1 MPLAPALIC
10 SGASRAEGRLLRQF
24 VHLRLHTEYSLVDG
38 IVRVPDLMAAV
49 AAAGM
54 PAVALTDQ
62 SNLFA
67 MVKFYKEALAAG
79 VKPLIGVDIWIREPG
94 ERVPPSRAAFL
105 CQNLEGYRHLTELV
119 TKSFLEGQQRGAPML
134 DRAWLQGDMLRGLI
148 VLSGGAEGD
157 IGQALARGR
166 DDEALRCLTRW
177 QALCGDRFYLEVQRT
192 GRAGEEAY
200 AEAVMELAQE
210 SGVAAVATNDVRFL
224 TRAEFEAHEAR
235 VCIHDGAQL
244 ADPSRA
250 RRYSEEQYLKSPA
263 EMVDLFKDAPE
274 LIDNTVEVAKRCS
287 LEIRLGSSMLPAYP
301 VPSGTSIEDYL
312 RAEALGGLTARLTT
326 SQSAPAPRAD
336 YEARLD
342 LELGVICS
350 MGFAGYFLIVADF
363 IRWAR
368 GNGVPVGPGRGSGAG
383 SLVAYVLGITDL
395 DPIEHDLLFER
406 FLNPE
411 RVSMPDFDVD
421 FCMEGRDRVIEYVA
435 NKYGRDRVS
444 QIITYGT
451 LAAKAVVRDVGRVLG
466 HNYGYVDKIAK
477 LIPFEIGI
485 TLEKALEQEEE
496 LRRLYEGDS
505 EIRELIDLARSLE
518 GLARNAGTHA
528 GGVVIAPSVLTDFT
542 PLYCEEGSTTP
553 VTQFDKDDV
562 EAAGLVKFDFLGL
575 RTLTIID
582 WAVRDINAM
591 RAQRNETQSNETQ
604 SNEAPLDMSRLPMD
618 DAATYALL
626 KSTRTTA
633 VFQLESRGMKDLI
646 RRLQPDRFGDI
657 VALVALFRPGPLQ
670 SGMVDDFIARKHDTS
685 GATIDYLH
693 PDLKPA
699 LEATYGVILYQE
711 QVMQIAQILA
721 GYTLGGADLLRRAM
735 GKKKPEEMAK
745 QRSVFVSGAV
755 ARGVLEAQATHIFD
769 LMEKFAG
776 YGFNKSH
783 SAAYAL
789 LSYQTGWLKA
799 HYPAA
804 FMAAVLSSDMDK
816 TDKVVTLI
824 DECASMRLTVQP
836 PDVNE
841 SVYAF
846 RVSGPMS
853 IRYGMG
859 AIKGVGESAVE
870 AIIAERTANGP
881 FESLPDLCRRIDLQ
895 RVNRRVFDA
904 LIRSGSLDRIG
915 PNRATLTAELD
926 RAMHLGEQ
934 NSRAMSVGQVDF
946 FGLSTASDKLVVDWS
961 EAQRLAGERETLGLF
976 LSGHPITPYEPDLK
990 FLVSGR
996 LADVGGPK
1004 PAAPADGAR
1013 SWSSGKATTVAGLV
1027 LEIRRRPNRVTL
1039 ILDDRSARLEVSLY
1053 EETFQQHR
1061 DIIVKDAI
1069 LIVDGTL
1076 RFDDFI
1082 EAWRL
1087 QAKTLMD
1094 IDRARERFARRLWL
1108 RWPAEFDG
1116 PDGMNRFE
1124 QMLKPHLRGPC
1135 GISVAVNRP
1144 DYTGRLNLPDTWSVH
1159 PSRAFLDQL
1168 TAVVGREGWYLVYGP
1183 RNDARGEETSTWH

>member
-1 MPLAPALIC
+1 LTP
-10 SGASRAEGRLLRQF
+10 F
-24 VHLRLHTEYSLVDG
+24 VHLRLHTEYSLLDG
-38 IVRVPDLMAAV
+38 IVRVPELMLAV

-67 MVKFYKEALAAG
+67 MVKFYKEAQAVG
-79 VKPLIGVDIWIREPG
+79 VKPLIGVDVWIREAG
-94 ERVPPSRAAFL
+94 SNTPPSRLAFL
-105 CQNLEGYRHLTELV
+105 CQNLAGYRHLTQLV
-119 TKSFLEGQQRGAPML
+119 TRSYLEGQRRGAPML
-134 DRAWLQGDMLRGLI
+134 ERSWLQPAVLQGLI
-148 VLSGGAEGD
+148 VLSGGQEGD
-157 IGQALARGR
+157 IGQALARGK
-166 DDEALRCLTRW
+166 DEEAARCLARW
-177 QALCGDRFYLEVQRT
+177 QGLCGDRFYLEIQRT
-192 GRAGEEAY
+192 GRAGEQAY
-200 AEAVMELAQE
+200 AETAVDLARE
-210 SGVAAVATNDVRFL
+210 HGVPAVATNDVRFL

-235 VCIHDGAQL
+235 VCIHEGALL

-263 EMVDLFKDAPE
+263 EMAELFADLPE
-274 LIDNTVEVAKRCS
+274 LLVNSVEIAKRCS
-287 LEIRLGSSMLPAYP
+287 LEIKLGASMLPAYP
-301 VPSGTSIEDYL
+301 VPSGASTESFL
-312 RAEALGGLTARLTT
+312 REEAERGLAERLEQAKTLRGVERDAQT
-326 SQSAPAPRAD
+326 YAV
-336 YEARLD
+336 RLD
-342 LELGVICS
+342 LELGVICA

-368 GNGVPVGPGRGSGAG
+368 ENGVPVGPGRGSGAG
-383 SLVAYVLGITDL
+383 SLVAFVLGITDL

-466 HNYGYVDKIAK
+466 HNYSYVDKIAK
-477 LIPFEIGI
+477 LIPFEIGM
-485 TLEKALEQEEE
+485 TLDKALEQEEE

-505 EIRELIDLARSLE
+505 DVRELIDLARTLE
-518 GLARNAGTHA
+518 GLSRNAGTHA

-575 RTLTIID
+575 RTLTVID
-582 WAVRDINAM
+582 WAVRDINAG
-591 RAQRNETQSNETQ
+591 RALANEP
-604 SNEAPLDMSRLPMD
+604 PLVMSALPMD
-618 DAATYALL
+618 DVATYQLL
-626 KSTRTTA
+626 KTCKTTA

-693 PDLKPA
+693 PDLKPV

-735 GKKKPEEMAK
+735 GKKKAEEMAK

-755 ARGVLEAQATHIFD
+755 ARGVREAQATHIFD

-789 LSYQTGWLKA
+789 LSYQTAWLKA

-804 FMAAVLSSDMDK
+804 FMAAVLSADMDK
-816 TDKVVTLI
+816 TEKVVTLI
-824 DECASMRLTVQP
+824 DECASMGLTVHP

-841 SVYAF
+841 SVYVF
-846 RVSGPMS
+846 RIEGRES

-859 AIKGVGESAVE
+859 AIKGVGESAVQ
-870 AIIAERTANGP
+870 AIIEEREARGP
-881 FESLPDLCRRIDLQ
+881 YQSLPDLCRRIDLQ
-895 RVNRRVFDA
+895 RVNRRVFEA
-904 LIRSGSLDRIG
+904 LIKSGSLDRIG

-934 NSRAMSVGQVDF
+934 NSRAMSVGQVDL
-946 FGLSTASDKLVVDWS
+946 FGLSPAPNLIVADWS

-990 FLVSGR
+990 FLVSAR
-996 LADVGGPK
+996 LVDVGGPK
-1004 PAAPADGAR
+1004 PTPAPADRGGER
-1013 SWSSGKATTVAGLV
+1013 IWSQAKPATVAGLV

-1039 ILDDRSARLEVSLY
+1039 ILDDRSARLEVGLY
-1053 EETFQQHR
+1053 EETFQQYR

-1069 LIVDGTL
+1069 LIVEGSL

-1108 RWPAEFDG
+1108 RWPEQFDG
-1116 PDGMNRFE
+1116 PTGMQRFE
-1124 QMLKPHLRGPC
+1124 DMLKPYLKGPC
-1135 GISVAVNRP
+1135 GVSVVVNRAE
-1144 DYTGRLNLPDTWSVH
+1144 YCGRLNLADSWSVR
-1159 PSRAFLDQL
+1159 PTRELLDKL
-1168 TAVVGREGWYLVYGP
+1168 SALVGRDGWYLVYGP
-1183 RNDARGEETSTWH
+1183 RNDMRGEETSSWR

>member
-1 MPLAPALIC
+1 L
-10 SGASRAEGRLLRQF
+10 SQF
-24 VHLRLHTEYSLVDG
+24 VHLRLHTEYSLLDG
-38 IVRVPDLMAAV
+38 IVRVPELMAAV
-49 AAAGM
+49 AAAHM

-79 VKPLIGVDIWIREPG
+79 VKPLIGVDAWIRELG
-94 ERVPPSRAAFL
+94 ERAPPSRVVFL
-105 CQNLEGYRHLTELV
+105 CQDLVGYRHLTQLV
-119 TKSFLEGQQRGAPML
+119 TRSFLEGQQRGAPML
-134 DRAWLQGDMLRGLI
+134 ERSWLSSDMLQGLI
-148 VLSGGAEGD
+148 VLSGGADGD
-157 IGQALARGR
+157 IGQAIKRGR
-166 DDEALRCLTRW
+166 DDEAYRCLAAW

-192 GRAGEEAY
+192 GRAGEQVY
-200 AEAVMELAQE
+200 ADAALELALE
-210 SGVAAVATNDVRFL
+210 RGVPALATNDVRFL

-244 ADPSRA
+244 ADTSRP

-263 EMVDLFKDAPE
+263 EMAELFKDAPE
-274 LIDNTVEVAKRCS
+274 LLDNTMEVAKRCS
-287 LEIRLGSSMLPAYP
+287 LEIRLGNSMLPAYP
-301 VPSGTSIEDYL
+301 VPAGSSIDGFL
-312 RAEALGGLTARLTT
+312 RDESARGLSLR
-326 SQSAPAPRAD
+326 SVSSPA
-336 YEARLD
+336 YQARLD

-368 GNGVPVGPGRGSGAG
+368 ENGVPVGPGRGSGAG

-421 FCMEGRDRVIEYVA
+421 FCMEGRDRVIDYVA
-435 NKYGRDRVS
+435 KKYGRERVS

-485 TLEKALEQEEE
+485 TLDKALEQEEE
-496 LRRLYEGDS
+496 LKRLYEGDA

-582 WAVRDINAM
+582 WAVRDINAA
-591 RAQRNETQSNETQ
+591 RTALG
-604 SNEAPLDMSRLPMD
+604 EAPLAMNALPMD

-670 SGMVDDFIARKHDTS
+670 SGMVEDFIARKHDTS

-693 PDLKPA
+693 PDLKPVLA
-699 LEATYGVILYQE
+699 ATYGVILYQE

-735 GKKKPEEMAK
+735 GKKKAEEMAK
-745 QRSVFVSGAV
+745 QRSVFVSGSV
-755 ARGVLEAQATHIFD
+755 ARGVPEAQATRIFD

-783 SAAYAL
+783 SAAYAV
-789 LSYQTGWLKA
+789 LSYQTAWLKA

-824 DECASMRLTVQP
+824 DECAHMKLNVQP

-841 SVYAF
+841 SMYAF
-846 RVSGPMS
+846 HVSGPLS

-859 AIKGVGESAVE
+859 AIKGVGASAVE
-870 AIIAERTANGP
+870 AIIQERTANGP
-881 FESLPDLCRRIDLQ
+881 YQSLPDLCRRIDLQ
-895 RVNRRVFDA
+895 KVNRRVFDA

-926 RAMHLGEQ
+926 SAMQLGEQ
-934 NSRAMSVGQVDF
+934 NSRALSVGQVDF
-946 FGLSTASDKLVVDWS
+946 FGLSAAADSVLADWS

-976 LSGHPITPYEPDLK
+976 LTGHPITPYEPDLK
-990 FLVSGR
+990 FLVSAR
-996 LADVGGPK
+996 LSDVGGPK
-1004 PAAPADGAR
+1004 PAAAADGER
-1013 SWSSGKATTVAGLV
+1013 RWSAGKATTVAGLV

-1053 EETFQQHR
+1053 EEIFQQHR

-1069 LIVDGTL
+1069 LIIDGTL

-1087 QAKTLMD
+1087 QAKSLMD

-1108 RWPAEFDG
+1108 KWPVEFDG
-1116 PDGMNRFE
+1116 PQGMNRFE
-1124 QMLKPHLRGPC
+1124 QTLKPYLRGPC
-1135 GISVAVNRP
+1135 GVSVAVSRP
-1144 DYTGRLNLPDTWSVH
+1144 DYTGRLNLADSWSVR
-1159 PSRAFLDQL
+1159 PTRELLDKL
-1168 TAVVGREGWYLVYGP
+1168 SSLVGRDGWYLVYGP
-1183 RNDARGEETSTWH
+1183 RNDVRGEETSSWR

>member
-1 MPLAPALIC
+1 MKP
-10 SGASRAEGRLLRQF
+10 F
-24 VHLRLHTEYSLVDG
+24 VHLRLHTEYSLLDG
-38 IVRVPDLMAAV
+38 IVRVPELMVAV
-49 AAAGM
+49 SEAGM

-67 MVKFYKEALAAG
+67 MVKFYKEALDTG
-79 VKPLIGVDIWIREPG
+79 VKPLIGVDAWIRESG
-94 ERVPPSRAAFL
+94 ERAPPSRAVFL
-105 CQNLEGYRHLTELV
+105 CQNLAGYRHLTQLV
-119 TKSFLEGQQRGAPML
+119 TRSYLEGQQRGAPML
-134 DRAWLQGDMLRGLI
+134 ERTWLQSDRLEGLI

-157 IGQALARGR
+157 IGRAFARGR
-166 DDEALRCLTRW
+166 DDEALRCLNRW
-177 QALCGDRFYLEVQRT
+177 QELCGDRFYLEVQRT
-192 GRAGEEAY
+192 GRAGEEAH
-200 AEAVMELAQE
+200 ADAVMELAQE
-210 SGVAAVATNDVRFL
+210 RGVAAVATNDVRFL
-224 TRAEFEAHEAR
+224 KRAEFEAHEAR
-235 VCIHDGAQL
+235 VCIHDGALL

-263 EMVDLFKDAPE
+263 EMAVLFQDAPE
-274 LIDNTVEVAKRCS
+274 LLDNTVEVAKRCS
-287 LEIRLGSSMLPAYP
+287 LEVRLGNSMLPAYP
-301 VPSGTSIEDYL
+301 VPADSTTEDFL
-312 RAEALGGLTARLTT
+312 RDEAARGLKARLMA
-326 SQSAPAPRAD
+326 SQRVAADPRCEG
-336 YEARLD
+336 YEARLN

-368 GNGVPVGPGRGSGAG
+368 DNGVPVGPGRGSGAG

-435 NKYGRDRVS
+435 NKYGRERVS

-485 TLEKALEQEEE
+485 TLDKALEQEEE
-496 LRRLYEGDS
+496 LKRLYASDTEVH
-505 EIRELIDLARSLE
+505 ELIDLARTLE

-542 PLYCEEGSTTP
+542 PLYCEAGGTTP

-582 WAVRDINAM
+582 WAVKGINAH
-591 RAQRNETQSNETQ
+591 RAASGA
-604 SNEAPLDMSRLPMD
+604 APLVMSALPMD
-618 DAATYALL
+618 DPKTFQLL
-626 KSTRTTA
+626 KSCKTTA

-670 SGMVDDFIARKHDTS
+670 SGMVEDFIARKHDTS

-693 PDLKPA
+693 PDLKPVLA
-699 LEATYGVILYQE
+699 ATYGVILYQE

-721 GYTLGGADLLRRAM
+721 GFTLGGADLLRRAM
-735 GKKKPEEMAK
+735 GKKKAEEMAK
-745 QRSVFVSGAV
+745 QRSVFVDGAMSRRV
-755 ARGVLEAQATHIFD
+755 PEAQATRIFD

-789 LSYQTGWLKA
+789 LSYQTAWLKA
-799 HYPAA
+799 HYSAA

-824 DECASMRLTVQP
+824 DECAGMGLTVLP

-846 RVSGPMS
+846 RVAGPAS

-859 AIKGVGESAVE
+859 AIKGVGASAVD
-870 AIIAERTANGP
+870 AIIAERSANGA
-881 FESLPDLCRRIDLQ
+881 FQSLPDLCRRIDLQ

-904 LIRSGSLDRIG
+904 LIRSGSLDPIG

-926 RAMHLGEQ
+926 RAMQLGEQ
-934 NSRAMSVGQVDF
+934 NSRAMSVGQVDL
-946 FGLSTASDKLVVDWS
+946 FGLSAASGGVVADWT
-961 EAQRLAGERETLGLF
+961 EAMRLAGERETLGLF

-990 FLVSGR
+990 FLVSAR

-1004 PAAPADGAR
+1004 PAAPVDGVR
-1013 SWSSGKATTVAGLV
+1013 NWSSGKATTVAGLV

-1039 ILDDRSARLEVSLY
+1039 ILDDRSARLEISLY
-1053 EETFQQHR
+1053 EEIFQQHR

-1069 LIVDGTL
+1069 LIIDGTL

-1087 QAKTLMD
+1087 QAKSLMD

-1108 RWPAEFDG
+1108 RWPAEFDC
-1116 PDGMNRFE
+1116 PQGMNRFE
-1124 QMLKPHLRGPC
+1124 QLLKPHLRGPC
-1135 GISVAVNRP
+1135 GVSVAVNRLG
-1144 DYTGRLNLPDTWSVH
+1144 YTGRLNLADTWSVH
-1159 PSRAFLDQL
+1159 ASRALLDKL
-1168 TAVVGREGWYLVYGP
+1168 TELVGRDGWHLVYGP
-1183 RNDARGEETSTWH
+1183 RNDVRGEETSSWQ

>member
-1 MPLAPALIC
+1 MT
-10 SGASRAEGRLLRQF
+10 QF

-38 IVRVPDLMAAV
+38 IVRMPELMAAV
-49 AAAGM
+49 AAASM

-67 MVKFYKEALAAG
+67 MVKFYKEALSAG
-79 VKPLIGVDIWIREPG
+79 VKPLIGVDAWIREPG
-94 ERVPPSRAAFL
+94 ERAPPTRIVLL
-105 CQNLEGYRHLTELV
+105 CQDLIGYRNLTQLV
-119 TKSFLEGQQRGAPML
+119 TRSYLEGQQRGAPMIE
-134 DRAWLQGDMLRGLI
+134 RAWLTRATLSGL
-148 VLSGGAEGD
+148 VALSGGAQGD
-157 IGQALARGR
+157 IGRAIARGR
-166 DDEALRCLTRW
+166 IDEAGRCLEAW
-177 QALCGDRFYLEVQRT
+177 QLLCGDRFYLEVQRT
-192 GRAGEEAY
+192 GRAGEQLYTEA
-200 AEAVMELAQE
+200 ALDLAD
-210 SGVAAVATNDVRFL
+210 SRGVAAVATNDVRFL
-224 TRAEFEAHEAR
+224 ARSDFEAHEAR
-235 VCIHDGAQL
+235 VCIHDGALL
-244 ADPSRA
+244 ADPSRP
-250 RRYSEEQYLKSPA
+250 RRYSEDQYLKSPA
-263 EMVDLFKDAPE
+263 EMALIFADVPE
-274 LIDNTVEVAKRCS
+274 LLANTVEVAKRCS
-287 LEIRLGSSMLPAYP
+287 LEIKLGASMLPAYP
-301 VPSGTSIEDYL
+301 VPAGSTTEQFLRDESARGLRERLASTPVSSSG
-312 RAEALGGLTARLTT
+312 
-326 SQSAPAPRAD
+326 APAAARDERD
-336 YEARLD
+336 YERRLE

-368 GNGVPVGPGRGSGAG
+368 NNGVPVGPGRGSGAG

-421 FCMEGRDRVIEYVA
+421 FCMEGRDRVIDYVA
-435 NKYGRDRVS
+435 NKYGRERVS

-477 LIPFEIGI
+477 LIPFEIGM
-485 TLEKALEQEEE
+485 TLDKALEQEEE
-496 LRRLYEGDS
+496 LARLYENDG
-505 EIRELIDLARSLE
+505 EVRELIDLARSLE

-582 WAVRDINAM
+582 WAVRDINAA
-591 RAQRNETQSNETQ
+591 RALAGEE
-604 SNEAPLDMSRLPMD
+604 PLVITALPMD
-618 DAATYALL
+618 DAATYTLL
-626 KSTRTTA
+626 KSCKTTA

-670 SGMVDDFIARKHDTS
+670 SGMVEDFISRKHDTS
-685 GATIDYLH
+685 GSAVDYLH
-693 PDLKPA
+693 PDLKPV

-755 ARGVLEAQATHIFD
+755 ARGVREAQATHIFD

-789 LSYQTGWLKA
+789 LSYQTAWLKA
-799 HYPAA
+799 HYAAA

-824 DECASMRLTVQP
+824 DECASMGLKVLP

-846 RVSGPMS
+846 KVAGPAS
-853 IRYGMG
+853 IRYGLG
-859 AIKGVGESAVE
+859 AIKGVGASAVE
-870 AIIAERTANGP
+870 AIIEERSARGP
-881 FESLPDLCRRIDLQ
+881 FPRLADLCRRIDLQ
-895 RVNRRVFDA
+895 RAGRRVLEA
-904 LIRSGSLDRIG
+904 MIRSGCLDALG
-915 PNRATLTAELD
+915 ENRATLSAELGSS
-926 RAMHLGEQ
+926 MQLGEQ
-934 NSRAMSVGQVDF
+934 NSLAVSTGQDDL
-946 FGLSTASDKLVVDWS
+946 FGLSGAPVAVPAGAAAVADWT
-961 EAQRLAGERETLGLF
+961 EAVRLGFERETLGLF

-990 FLVSGR
+990 FLVSAR

-1004 PAAPADGAR
+1004 PAAAPEGGR
-1013 SWSSGKATTVAGLV
+1013 SWSAGKAVTVAGLV

-1039 ILDDRSARLEVSLY
+1039 ILDDRSGRLEVSLY
-1053 EETFQQHR
+1053 EETFQQYR

-1069 LIVDGTL
+1069 LLVEGTL

-1087 QAKTLMD
+1087 QAKSLLE
-1094 IDRARERFARRLWL
+1094 IDKARERGARRLWL
-1108 RWPAEFDG
+1108 RWPGEFDG
-1116 PDGMNRFE
+1116 PQGLQRFE
-1124 QMLKPHLRGPC
+1124 ALLKPYLRGPC
-1135 GISVAVNRP
+1135 GVSVCVSRKEYSGKIHLA
-1144 DYTGRLNLPDTWSVH
+1144 DAWSVR
-1159 PSRAFLDQL
+1159 PTRELLDQL
-1168 TAVVGREGWYLVYGP
+1168 SGLIGREGWYLVYGP
-1183 RNDARGEETSTWH
+1183 RNDQRGEETSSWR

>member
-1 MPLAPALIC
+1 MKP
-10 SGASRAEGRLLRQF
+10 F
-24 VHLRLHTEYSLVDG
+24 VHLRLHTEYSLLDG
-38 IVRVPDLMAAV
+38 IVRVPELMVAV
-49 AAAGM
+49 SEAGM

-67 MVKFYKEALAAG
+67 MVKFYKEALDTG
-79 VKPLIGVDIWIREPG
+79 VKPLIGVDAWIRESG
-94 ERVPPSRAAFL
+94 ERAPPSRAVFL
-105 CQNLEGYRHLTELV
+105 CQNLAGYRHLTQLV
-119 TKSFLEGQQRGAPML
+119 TRSYLEGQQRGAPML
-134 DRAWLQGDMLRGLI
+134 ERTWLQSDRLEGLI

-157 IGQALARGR
+157 IGRAFARGR
-166 DDEALRCLTRW
+166 DDEALRCLNRW
-177 QALCGDRFYLEVQRT
+177 QELCGDRFYLEVQRT
-192 GRAGEEAY
+192 GRAGEEAH
-200 AEAVMELAQE
+200 ADAVMELAQE
-210 SGVAAVATNDVRFL
+210 RGVAAVATNDVRFL
-224 TRAEFEAHEAR
+224 KRAEFEAHEAR
-235 VCIHDGAQL
+235 VCIHDGALL

-263 EMVDLFKDAPE
+263 EMAVLFQDAPE
-274 LIDNTVEVAKRCS
+274 LLDNTVEVAKRCS
-287 LEIRLGSSMLPAYP
+287 LEVRLGNSMLPAYP
-301 VPSGTSIEDYL
+301 VPADSTTEDFL
-312 RAEALGGLTARLTT
+312 RDEAARGLKARLMA
-326 SQSAPAPRAD
+326 SQRVAADPRCEG
-336 YEARLD
+336 YEARLN

-368 GNGVPVGPGRGSGAG
+368 DNGVPVGPGRGSGAG

-435 NKYGRDRVS
+435 NKYGRERVS

-485 TLEKALEQEEE
+485 TLDKALEQEEE
-496 LRRLYEGDS
+496 LKRLYESDT
-505 EIRELIDLARSLE
+505 EVHELIDLARTLE

-542 PLYCEEGSTTP
+542 PLYCEAGGTTP

-582 WAVRDINAM
+582 WAVKGINAH
-591 RAQRNETQSNETQ
+591 RAASGA
-604 SNEAPLDMSRLPMD
+604 APLVMSALPMD
-618 DAATYALL
+618 DPKTFQLL
-626 KSTRTTA
+626 KSCKTTA

-670 SGMVDDFIARKHDTS
+670 SGMVEDFIARKHDTS

-693 PDLKPA
+693 PDLKPVLA
-699 LEATYGVILYQE
+699 ATYGVILYQE

-721 GYTLGGADLLRRAM
+721 GFTLGGADLLRRAM
-735 GKKKPEEMAK
+735 GKKKAEEMAK
-745 QRSVFVSGAV
+745 QRSVFVDGAMSRRV
-755 ARGVLEAQATHIFD
+755 PEAQATRIFD

-789 LSYQTGWLKA
+789 LSYQTAWLKA
-799 HYPAA
+799 HYSAA

-824 DECASMRLTVQP
+824 DECAGMGLTVLP

-846 RVSGPMS
+846 RVAGPAS

-859 AIKGVGESAVE
+859 AIKGVGASAVD
-870 AIIAERTANGP
+870 AIIAERSANGA
-881 FESLPDLCRRIDLQ
+881 FQSLPDLCRRIDLQ

-904 LIRSGSLDRIG
+904 LIRSGSLDPIG

-926 RAMHLGEQ
+926 RAMQLGEQ
-934 NSRAMSVGQVDF
+934 NSRAMSVGQVDL
-946 FGLSTASDKLVVDWS
+946 FGLSAASGGVVADWT
-961 EAQRLAGERETLGLF
+961 EAMRLAGERETLGLF

-990 FLVSGR
+990 FLVSAR

-1004 PAAPADGAR
+1004 PAAPVDGVR
-1013 SWSSGKATTVAGLV
+1013 NWSSGKATTVAGLV

-1039 ILDDRSARLEVSLY
+1039 ILDDRSARLEISLY
-1053 EETFQQHR
+1053 EEIFQQHR

-1069 LIVDGTL
+1069 LIIDGTL

-1087 QAKTLMD
+1087 QAKSLMD

-1108 RWPAEFDG
+1108 RWPAEFDC
-1116 PDGMNRFE
+1116 PQGMNRFE
-1124 QMLKPHLRGPC
+1124 QLLKPHLRGPC
-1135 GISVAVNRP
+1135 GVSVAVNRLG
-1144 DYTGRLNLPDTWSVH
+1144 YTGRLNLADTWSVH
-1159 PSRAFLDQL
+1159 ASRALLDKL
-1168 TAVVGREGWYLVYGP
+1168 TELVGRDGWHLVYGP
-1183 RNDARGEETSTWH
+1183 RNDVRGEETSSWQ